1 MAHKIFENSFAS
13 KKEPA
18 WHGLGKVVDA
28 MTSKEAIILGGLNF
42 EVSKRPLFIQS
53 NLISFKQ
60 AKEHSIVS
68 RNIINDNTIFYS
80 KLVGIED
87 KFATV
92 RDDLNLPLGIV
103 GSRYE
108 IIQNQEAFDFFD
120 SIVGEKYA
128 DYETV
133 GCLNGGGTIF
143 ITAKLKEEMII
154 NKDNIDKYLLLTMSH
169 DGTSSI
175 QVMFTPIRVVCN
187 NTLTLALGGKNKM
200 TIRHTKSAKDK
211 LEASK
216 KVLGIVDS
224 ATLTYQEIFGNM
236 FKIHISD
243 IKAEQIIEKCLSITR
258 DEKGFLS
265 TKAENIIDNVI
276 DYYNHGIGQNGI
288 IGTGWGL
295 FNGITGYLQNAKEY
309 KDTEAKFKNTFQT
322 SAVTVR
328 ELAYNL
334 IINEN

>member
-53 NLISFKQ
+53 NLISFEQ

-187 NTLTLALGGKNKM
+187 NTLTLALGGKNRV
-200 TIRHTKSAKDK
+200 TIRHTKSAYFSP
-211 LEASK
+211 L
-216 KVLGIVDS
+216 V
-224 ATLTYQEIFGNM
+224 QE
-236 FKIHISD
+236 
-243 IKAEQIIEKCLSITR
+243 
-258 DEKGFLS
+258 
-265 TKAENIIDNVI
+265 
-276 DYYNHGIGQNGI
+276 
-288 IGTGWGL
+288 
-295 FNGITGYLQNAKEY
+295 
-309 KDTEAKFKNTFQT
+309 
-322 SAVTVR
+322 
-328 ELAYNL
+328 
-334 IINEN
+334 